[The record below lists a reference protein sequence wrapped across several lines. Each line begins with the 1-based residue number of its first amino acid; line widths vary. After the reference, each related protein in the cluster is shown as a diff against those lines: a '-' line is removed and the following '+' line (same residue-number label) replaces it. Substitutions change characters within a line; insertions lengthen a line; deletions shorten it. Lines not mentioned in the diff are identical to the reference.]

1 MNNFPP
7 LDKEMLA
14 KMGVALDA
22 APIRPALDYG
32 INIPSMTPQPPKSI
46 THEEANEMFGVSMA
60 VKMNFIPQM
69 LVALALDY
77 ASQFVNHCRE
87 KRISEFKKHN
97 RLIKLC
103 VEEHTARLAK
113 SYGKAFQAYTN
124 YVERYF
130 EYVSTDRFK
139 MWCSIGNVVNCQIP
153 KDRDRDGA
161 TLVAII
167 HKLIDYAENY
177 DRKMDKVISDKVKA
191 PVSRKK
197 DDMLKLIVAMCLE
210 FEETWGFKLKPD
222 PIVDMNIG
230 VLANRAS
237 YLADHIIGE
246 EYVSK
251 S

>member
-1 MNNFPP
+1 MNLPP

-14 KMGVALDA
+14 KMGIAPDA
-22 APIRPALDYG
+22 VPIRPALDYG
-32 INIPSMTPQPPKSI
+32 IKIPPRNPKPPKAIS
-46 THEEANEMFGVSMA
+46 TAEANEMFGVSLA
-60 VKMNFIPQM
+60 VKMNFIHQM

-77 ASQFVNHCRE
+77 ASQFVNHCRD

-113 SYGKAFQAYTN
+113 SYGNAFQAYSN

-130 EYVSTDRFK
+130 EYVSVDRFK
-139 MWCSIGNVVNCQIP
+139 MWCSIGNVVNRQIP

-167 HKLIDYAENY
+167 HKLIDYAEEY
-177 DRKMDKVISDKVKA
+177 DRKMDKVIADKVKA
-191 PVSRKK
+191 PVSRKQ
-197 DDMLKLIVAMCLE
+197 DDMLKLIVAMCYE
-210 FEETWGFKLKPD
+210 FEDTWGFRLEPD

-237 YLADHIIGE
+237 TLADFIIGE
-246 EYVSK
+246 EK
-251 S
+251 CQ